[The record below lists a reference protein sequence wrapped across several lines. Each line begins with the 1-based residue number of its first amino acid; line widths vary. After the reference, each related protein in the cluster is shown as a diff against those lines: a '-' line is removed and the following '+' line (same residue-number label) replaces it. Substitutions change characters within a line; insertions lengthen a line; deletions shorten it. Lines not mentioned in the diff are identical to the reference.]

1 MEIITSLDAELKNKY
16 PATVIALGTF
26 DGLHLGHT
34 DVINTAK
41 DYAERNGLKLAV
53 FTFSNHP
60 LALIRPDLVPVRI
73 ISAEEKIKLLE
84 SFGVDYLI
92 NIPFTEDFAALSP
105 DEFLDR
111 LACFNYRCLVVGEN
125 FTYGFLGSGKTETL
139 ERSGRKN
146 GFDVIVRP
154 LVKMNGNVVSSTGIR
169 NLIQAGHIEY
179 ANRMLG
185 RAYAITGKIVHGEQR
200 GRKLGFPTANIELVH
215 GEMAVPAPGVYAV
228 TASIEGSI
236 YEGMGNIGNNPTF
249 NDVEHARLEVN
260 LFNCSGDLYGKTMSV
275 QFHKY
280 IRAEKKFSGVEEL
293 CRQIEEDKKA
303 HCLEI
308 RCSGGFYALA
318 ITEKWRNYNVNT

>member
-34 DVINTAK
+34 DVINTAR
-41 DYAERNGLKLAV
+41 DYAERNRLKLAV

-185 RAYAITGKIVHGEQR
+185 RAYSITGKIVHGEQR
-200 GRKLGFPTANIELVH
+200 GRKLGFPTANIELLH

-293 CRQIEEDKKA
+293 CRQIEEDKN
-303 HCLEI
+303 
-308 RCSGGFYALA
+308 A
-318 ITEKWRNYNVNT
+318 IKTYFLNKKQLPDT

>member
-41 DYAERNGLKLAV
+41 DYAERSGLKLAV

-185 RAYAITGKIVHGEQR
+185 RAYAITGTIVHGEQR
-200 GRKLGFPTANIELVH
+200 GRKLGFPTANIELLH

-228 TASIEGSI
+228 TVSIEGSI

-260 LFNCSGDLYGKTMSV
+260 LFNCCGDLYGKTMSV

-303 HCLEI
+303 IKTYFLNKKQ
-308 RCSGGFYALA
+308 LPD
-318 ITEKWRNYNVNT
+318 T

>member
-41 DYAERNGLKLAV
+41 DYAERSGLKLAV

-111 LACFNYRCLVVGEN
+111 LDCFNYRCLVVGEN

-185 RAYAITGKIVHGEQR
+185 RAYSITGKIVHGEQR
-200 GRKLGFPTANIELVH
+200 GRKLGFPTANIELLH

-293 CRQIEEDKKA
+293 CRQIEEDKKTIKTYF
-303 HCLEI
+303 LNKKQ
-308 RCSGGFYALA
+308 LPD
-318 ITEKWRNYNVNT
+318 T

>member
-26 DGLHLGHT
+26 DGLHLGHI
-34 DVINTAK
+34 DVINTAR
-41 DYAERNGLKLAV
+41 DYAERSGLKLAV

-105 DEFLDR
+105 DEFLEK

-200 GRKLGFPTANIELVH
+200 GRKLGFPTANIELLH

-249 NDVEHARLEVN
+249 NDVEHTRLEVN

-303 HCLEI
+303 IKTYFLNKKQ
-308 RCSGGFYALA
+308 LPD
-318 ITEKWRNYNVNT
+318 T

>member
-34 DVINTAK
+34 DVINTAR

-185 RAYAITGKIVHGEQR
+185 RAYAITGKIVYGEQR
-200 GRKLGFPTANIELVH
+200 GRKLGFPTANIELLH

-260 LFNCSGDLYGKTMSV
+260 LFNCSRDLYGKTMSV

-303 HCLEI
+303 IKTYFLNKKQ
-308 RCSGGFYALA
+308 LPD
-318 ITEKWRNYNVNT
+318 T

>member
-1 MEIITSLDAELKNKY
+1 MEIITSLDVELKNKY

-34 DVINTAK
+34 DVINTAR

-105 DEFLDR
+105 DEFLER
-111 LACFNYRCLVVGEN
+111 LDCFNYRCLVVGEN

-200 GRKLGFPTANIELVH
+200 GRKLGFPTANIELLH

-260 LFNCSGDLYGKTMSV
+260 LFNCSRDLYGKTMSV

-303 HCLEI
+303 IKTYFLNKKQ
-308 RCSGGFYALA
+308 LPD
-318 ITEKWRNYNVNT
+318 T

>member
-34 DVINTAK
+34 DVINMAR
-41 DYAERNGLKLAV
+41 DYAERSGLKLAV

-111 LACFNYRCLVVGEN
+111 LDCFNYRCLVVGEN

-185 RAYAITGKIVHGEQR
+185 RAYSITGKIVHGEQR
-200 GRKLGFPTANIELVH
+200 GRKLGFPTANIELLH

-303 HCLEI
+303 IKTYFLNKKQ
-308 RCSGGFYALA
+308 LPD
-318 ITEKWRNYNVNT
+318 T

>member
-34 DVINTAK
+34 DVIDTAK
-41 DYAERNGLKLAV
+41 DYAERSGLKLAV

-105 DEFLDR
+105 DEFLEK

-154 LVKMNGNVVSSTGIR
+154 LIKMNGNVVSSTGIR

-185 RAYAITGKIVHGEQR
+185 RAYSITGKIVHGEQR
-200 GRKLGFPTANIELVH
+200 GRKLGFPTANIELLH

-303 HCLEI
+303 IKTYFLDKKQ
-308 RCSGGFYALA
+308 LPD
-318 ITEKWRNYNVNT
+318 T

>member
-34 DVINTAK
+34 DVINTARN
-41 DYAERNGLKLAV
+41 YAERSGLKLAV

-92 NIPFTEDFAALSP
+92 NIPFTEDFAVLSP

-111 LACFNYRCLVVGEN
+111 LACFKYRCLVVGEN

-154 LVKMNGNVVSSTGIR
+154 LVKINGNVVSSTGIR

-185 RAYAITGKIVHGEQR
+185 RAYSITGTIVHGEQR
-200 GRKLGFPTANIELVH
+200 GRKLGFPTANIELLH

-228 TASIEGSI
+228 TASIGGSI

-303 HCLEI
+303 IKTYFLNKKQ
-308 RCSGGFYALA
+308 LPD
-318 ITEKWRNYNVNT
+318 T

>member
-34 DVINTAK
+34 DVINTAR
-41 DYAERNGLKLAV
+41 DYAERSGLKLAV

-92 NIPFTEDFAALSP
+92 NIPFTEDFAALAP

-200 GRKLGFPTANIELVH
+200 GRKLGFPTANIELLH

-293 CRQIEEDKKA
+293 CRKIEEDKKA
-303 HCLEI
+303 IKTYFLNKKQ
-308 RCSGGFYALA
+308 LPD
-318 ITEKWRNYNVNT
+318 T

>member
-41 DYAERNGLKLAV
+41 DYAERSGLKLAV

-111 LACFNYRCLVVGEN
+111 LVCFNYRCLVVGEN

-200 GRKLGFPTANIELVH
+200 GRKLGFPTANIELLH

-228 TASIEGSI
+228 TASIEGRI

-303 HCLEI
+303 IKTYFLNKKQ
-308 RCSGGFYALA
+308 LPD
-318 ITEKWRNYNVNT
+318 T

>member
-34 DVINTAK
+34 DVINTAR
-41 DYAERNGLKLAV
+41 DYAERSGLKLAV

-111 LACFNYRCLVVGEN
+111 LDCFNYRCLVVGEN

-200 GRKLGFPTANIELVH
+200 GRKLGFPTANIELLH

-303 HCLEI
+303 IKTYFLNKKQ
-308 RCSGGFYALA
+308 LPD
-318 ITEKWRNYNVNT
+318 T

>member
-105 DEFLDR
+105 DEFLER
-111 LACFNYRCLVVGEN
+111 LAYFNYRCLVVGEN

-185 RAYAITGKIVHGEQR
+185 RAYVLIPLPA
-200 GRKLGFPTANIELVH
+200 KLCMASSADANLVFRLPILNFCTAKWLCLH
-215 GEMAVPAPGVYAV
+215 
-228 TASIEGSI
+228 
-236 YEGMGNIGNNPTF
+236 
-249 NDVEHARLEVN
+249 
-260 LFNCSGDLYGKTMSV
+260 
-275 QFHKY
+275 
-280 IRAEKKFSGVEEL
+280 RAYML
-293 CRQIEEDKKA
+293 
-303 HCLEI
+303 
-308 RCSGGFYALA
+308 
-318 ITEKWRNYNVNT
+318 

>member
-26 DGLHLGHT
+26 DGLHLGHI
-34 DVINTAK
+34 DVINTAR
-41 DYAERNGLKLAV
+41 DYAECNGLKLAV

-73 ISAEEKIKLLE
+73 ISAAEKIKLLE

-105 DEFLDR
+105 DEFLEK

-185 RAYAITGKIVHGEQR
+185 RAYAITGTIVHGEQR
-200 GRKLGFPTANIELVH
+200 GRKLGFPTANIELLH

-303 HCLEI
+303 IKTYFLNKKQ
-308 RCSGGFYALA
+308 LPD
-318 ITEKWRNYNVNT
+318 T

>member
-41 DYAERNGLKLAV
+41 DYAERSGLKLAV

-146 GFDVIVRP
+146 GFDVIVRS

-185 RAYAITGKIVHGEQR
+185 RAYSITGTIVHGEQR
-200 GRKLGFPTANIELVH
+200 GRKLGFPTANIELLH

-228 TASIEGSI
+228 TVSIEGSI

-303 HCLEI
+303 IKTYFLNKKQ
-308 RCSGGFYALA
+308 LPD
-318 ITEKWRNYNVNT
+318 T

>member
-34 DVINTAK
+34 DVINTARN
-41 DYAERNGLKLAV
+41 YAERSGLKLAV

-105 DEFLDR
+105 DEFLER
-111 LACFNYRCLVVGEN
+111 LAYFNYRCLVVGEN

-200 GRKLGFPTANIELVH
+200 GRKLGFPTANIELLH

-228 TASIEGSI
+228 TVSIEGSI

-249 NDVEHARLEVN
+249 NDVEHVRLEVN

-303 HCLEI
+303 IKTYFLNKKQ
-308 RCSGGFYALA
+308 LPD
-318 ITEKWRNYNVNT
+318 T

>member
-41 DYAERNGLKLAV
+41 DYAERSGLKLAV

-105 DEFLDR
+105 DEFLEK

-185 RAYAITGKIVHGEQR
+185 RAYAITGTIVHGEQR
-200 GRKLGFPTANIELVH
+200 GRKLGFPTANIELLH

-228 TASIEGSI
+228 TASIESSI

-260 LFNCSGDLYGKTMSV
+260 LFNCSRDLYGKTMSV

-303 HCLEI
+303 IKTYFLNKKQ
-308 RCSGGFYALA
+308 LPD
-318 ITEKWRNYNVNT
+318 T

>member
-34 DVINTAK
+34 DVINTAR

-105 DEFLDR
+105 DEFLDS

-185 RAYAITGKIVHGEQR
+185 RAYTITGTIVHGEQR
-200 GRKLGFPTANIELVH
+200 GRKLGFPTANIELLH

-303 HCLEI
+303 IKTYFLNKKQ
-308 RCSGGFYALA
+308 LPD
-318 ITEKWRNYNVNT
+318 T

>member
-34 DVINTAK
+34 DVINTARN
-41 DYAERNGLKLAV
+41 YAERSVLKLAV

-185 RAYAITGKIVHGEQR
+185 RAYAITGTIVHGEQR
-200 GRKLGFPTANIELVH
+200 GRKLGFPTANIELLH

-293 CRQIEEDKKA
+293 CRQIEEDKN
-303 HCLEI
+303 
-308 RCSGGFYALA
+308 A
-318 ITEKWRNYNVNT
+318 IKTYFLNKKQLPDT

>member
-26 DGLHLGHT
+26 DGLHLGHN
-34 DVINTAK
+34 DVINTAR
-41 DYAERNGLKLAV
+41 DYAERSGLKLAV

-200 GRKLGFPTANIELVH
+200 GRKLGFPTANIELLH

-303 HCLEI
+303 IKTYFLNKKQ
-308 RCSGGFYALA
+308 LPD
-318 ITEKWRNYNVNT
+318 T

>member
-34 DVINTAK
+34 DVINTAR

-146 GFDVIVRP
+146 GFDVIVRS

-185 RAYAITGKIVHGEQR
+185 RAYAITGTIVHGEQR
-200 GRKLGFPTANIELVH
+200 GRKLGFPTANIELLH

-249 NDVEHARLEVN
+249 NDVEHAMQEVN
-260 LFNCSGDLYGKTMSV
+260 LFNCIVD
-275 QFHKY
+275 
-280 IRAEKKFSGVEEL
+280 
-293 CRQIEEDKKA
+293 
-303 HCLEI
+303 
-308 RCSGGFYALA
+308 
-318 ITEKWRNYNVNT
+318 

>member
-105 DEFLDR
+105 DEFLER
-111 LACFNYRCLVVGEN
+111 LAYFNYRCLVVGEN

-154 LVKMNGNVVSSTGIR
+154 LVKINGNIVSSTGIR

-185 RAYAITGKIVHGEQR
+185 RAYSITGKIVHGEQR
-200 GRKLGFPTANIELVH
+200 GRKLGFPTANIELLH

-275 QFHKY
+275 QFYKY

-303 HCLEI
+303 IKTYFLNKKQ
-308 RCSGGFYALA
+308 LPD
-318 ITEKWRNYNVNT
+318 T

>member
-105 DEFLDR
+105 DEFLER
-111 LACFNYRCLVVGEN
+111 LAYFNYRCLVVGEN

-185 RAYAITGKIVHGEQR
+185 RSYAITGTIVHGEQR

-280 IRAEKKFSGVEEL
+280 IRAEKKFSGVEDL

-303 HCLEI
+303 IKTYFLNKKQLP
-308 RCSGGFYALA
+308 GA
-318 ITEKWRNYNVNT
+318 

>member
-34 DVINTAK
+34 DVINTAR
-41 DYAERNGLKLAV
+41 DYAERSGLKLAV

-111 LACFNYRCLVVGEN
+111 LACFSYRCLVVGEN

-200 GRKLGFPTANIELVH
+200 GRKLGFPTANIELLH

-303 HCLEI
+303 IKTYFLNKKQ
-308 RCSGGFYALA
+308 LPD
-318 ITEKWRNYNVNT
+318 T

>member
-41 DYAERNGLKLAV
+41 NYAERSGLKLAV

-154 LVKMNGNVVSSTGIR
+154 LVKINGNVVSSTGIR

-185 RAYAITGKIVHGEQR
+185 RAYSITGKIVHGEQR

-303 HCLEI
+303 IKTFFLNKKQ
-308 RCSGGFYALA
+308 LPD
-318 ITEKWRNYNVNT
+318 T

>member
-41 DYAERNGLKLAV
+41 DYAERSGLKLAV

-105 DEFLDR
+105 DEFLEK

-185 RAYAITGKIVHGEQR
+185 RAYAITGTIVHGEQR
-200 GRKLGFPTANIELVH
+200 GRKLGFPTANIELLH

-228 TASIEGSI
+228 TVSIEGSI

-303 HCLEI
+303 IKTYFLNKKQ
-308 RCSGGFYALA
+308 LPD
-318 ITEKWRNYNVNT
+318 T

>member
-34 DVINTAK
+34 DVINTAR
-41 DYAERNGLKLAV
+41 DYAERSGLKLAV

-105 DEFLDR
+105 DEFLDS

-200 GRKLGFPTANIELVH
+200 GRKLGFPTANIELLH

-275 QFHKY
+275 QFYKY

-303 HCLEI
+303 IKTYFLNKKQ
-308 RCSGGFYALA
+308 LPD
-318 ITEKWRNYNVNT
+318 T

>member
-34 DVINTAK
+34 DVINTAR
-41 DYAERNGLKLAV
+41 DYAERSGLKLAV

-146 GFDVIVRP
+146 VFDVIVRP

-185 RAYAITGKIVHGEQR
+185 RAYAITGTIVHGEQR
-200 GRKLGFPTANIELVH
+200 GRRLGFPTANIELLH

-303 HCLEI
+303 IKTYFLNKKQ
-308 RCSGGFYALA
+308 LPD
-318 ITEKWRNYNVNT
+318 T

>member
-200 GRKLGFPTANIELVH
+200 GRKLGFPTANIELLH

-228 TASIEGSI
+228 TASIEGRI
-236 YEGMGNIGNNPTF
+236 FEGMGNIGNNPTF
-249 NDVEHARLEVN
+249 NDVEHVRLEVN

-293 CRQIEEDKKA
+293 CRQIQEDKKA
-303 HCLEI
+303 IKTYFLNKKQ
-308 RCSGGFYALA
+308 LPD
-318 ITEKWRNYNVNT
+318 T

>member
-41 DYAERNGLKLAV
+41 DYAERSGLKLAV

-185 RAYAITGKIVHGEQR
+185 RAYSITGTIVHGEQR
-200 GRKLGFPTANIELVH
+200 GRKLGFPTANIELLH

-228 TASIEGSI
+228 TVSIEGSI

-303 HCLEI
+303 IKTYFLNKKQ
-308 RCSGGFYALA
+308 LLD
-318 ITEKWRNYNVNT
+318 T

>member
-41 DYAERNGLKLAV
+41 DYAERSGLKLAV

-154 LVKMNGNVVSSTGIR
+154 LVKINGNVVSSTGIR

-185 RAYAITGKIVHGEQR
+185 RAYAITGTIVHGEQR
-200 GRKLGFPTANIELVH
+200 GRKLGFPTANIELLH

-228 TASIEGSI
+228 TVSIEGSI

-260 LFNCSGDLYGKTMSV
+260 LFNCCGDLYGKTMSV

-303 HCLEI
+303 IKTYFLNKKQ
-308 RCSGGFYALA
+308 LPD
-318 ITEKWRNYNVNT
+318 T

>member
-34 DVINTAK
+34 DVIDTAK
-41 DYAERNGLKLAV
+41 DYAERSGLKLAV

-200 GRKLGFPTANIELVH
+200 GRKLGFPTANIELLH

-228 TASIEGSI
+228 TASIEGRI

-303 HCLEI
+303 IKTYFLNKKQ
-308 RCSGGFYALA
+308 LPD
-318 ITEKWRNYNVNT
+318 T

>member
-34 DVINTAK
+34 DVINTAI
-41 DYAERNGLKLAV
+41 DYAERSGLKLAV

-185 RAYAITGKIVHGEQR
+185 RAYAITGTIVHGEQR
-200 GRKLGFPTANIELVH
+200 GRKLGFPTANIELLH

-228 TASIEGSI
+228 TASIEGRI

-293 CRQIEEDKKA
+293 CRQIEEDKN
-303 HCLEI
+303 
-308 RCSGGFYALA
+308 A
-318 ITEKWRNYNVNT
+318 IKTYFLNKKQLPDT

>member
-41 DYAERNGLKLAV
+41 DYAERSGLKLAV

-105 DEFLDR
+105 DEFLER

-154 LVKMNGNVVSSTGIR
+154 LVKINGNVVSSTGIR

-200 GRKLGFPTANIELVH
+200 GRKLGFPTANIELLH

-228 TASIEGSI
+228 TASIEGGI

-249 NDVEHARLEVN
+249 NDVEHVRLEVN

-303 HCLEI
+303 IKTYFLNKKQ
-308 RCSGGFYALA
+308 LPD
-318 ITEKWRNYNVNT
+318 T

>member
-34 DVINTAK
+34 DVINMAK
-41 DYAERNGLKLAV
+41 DYAERSGLKLAV

-105 DEFLDR
+105 DEFLEK

-200 GRKLGFPTANIELVH
+200 GRKLGFPTANIELLH
-215 GEMAVPAPGVYAV
+215 GEMAVPTPGVYAV

-303 HCLEI
+303 IKTYFLNKKQ
-308 RCSGGFYALA
+308 LPD
-318 ITEKWRNYNVNT
+318 T

>member
-34 DVINTAK
+34 DVINTAR
-41 DYAERNGLKLAV
+41 DYAERSGLKLAV

-185 RAYAITGKIVHGEQR
+185 RAYTITGTIVHGEQR
-200 GRKLGFPTANIELVH
+200 GRKLGFPTANIELLH

-303 HCLEI
+303 IKIYFLNKKQ
-308 RCSGGFYALA
+308 LPD
-318 ITEKWRNYNVNT
+318 T